1 MSLDIALGLVVLV
14 ASIRGWFK
22 GFVVQAIHLTALVS
36 SVFLASPL
44 RDLGR
49 PYARE
54 YFPGVQPELLDRLLW
69 WSGAVASYLIL
80 TGVAVSTLRLYRRR
94 HYLEGLDRD
103 RGDQGAGFVLGAAK
117 GALVV
122 IFLAAGIESHAP
134 AYVQT
139 QGWIARQVS
148 QSWSVRMTQRHH
160 PADQIWNSSPVQT
173 VVQQVRREGL
183 WGESPQATQSV
194 QTSDPSNSESS
205 ASVPA
210 ALPALP
216 LALPGPTLDPN
227 SPRFL
232 EELDRAIRREVEPPT
247 RR

>member
-1 MSLDIALGLVVLV
+1 MGLDIALGVVVLV
-14 ASIRGWFK
+14 ASIRGWLK
-22 GFVVQAIHLTALVS
+22 GFVVQAIHLIALVS

-54 YFPGVQPELLDRLLW
+54 YFPGVEPALLDRLLW
-69 WSGAVASYLIL
+69 WSATVASYLLL
-80 TGVAVSTLRLYRRR
+80 TGVAVSTVRLYRRR

-117 GALVV
+117 GALLV
-122 IFLAAGIESHAP
+122 IFLTAGIERHA
-134 AYVQT
+134 ATYVKA
-139 QGWIARQVS
+139 QGWVARQVAE
-148 QSWSVRMTQRHH
+148 SWSVRMTQRHR
-160 PADQIWNSSPVQT
+160 PADQIWNSAPVQT
-173 VVQQVRREGL
+173 VVRQVRREGL
-183 WGESPQATQSV
+183 WGEAAEATRAAQTADSSDSGSSV
-194 QTSDPSNSESS
+194 
-205 ASVPA
+205 SVPA

-216 LALPGPTLDPN
+216 LAIPRPALDPN

-232 EELDRAIRREVEPPT
+232 EELDRAIRQEVDEPS